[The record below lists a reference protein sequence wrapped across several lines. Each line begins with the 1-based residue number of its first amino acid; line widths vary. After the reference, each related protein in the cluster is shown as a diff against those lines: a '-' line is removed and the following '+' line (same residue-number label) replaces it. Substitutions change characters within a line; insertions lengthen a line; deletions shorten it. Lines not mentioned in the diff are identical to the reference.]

1 MHGHREPLRRCT
13 SVFCMTQL
21 RFDTEPEMSAWLANK
36 GKSLS
41 AREREEVLQHVFQT
55 VDTLQRLA
63 RR

>member
-1 MHGHREPLRRCT
+1 MHGHREPLRRCRRA
-13 SVFCMTQL
+13 FCMTQL

-41 AREREEVLQHVFQT
+41 GREREEGLQQIFQT
-55 VDTLQRLA
+55 VDPLQCLA